1 MKNNA
6 LSVDP
11 NDNVVVALTDIA
23 EGEQVLAGGERV
35 CDAAEDV
42 RQGHKIARVPIAKND
57 KVYRYGE
64 PIVQAIRA
72 IAVGESVHVH
82 NTEPIPGDLAE

>member
-1 MKNNA
+1 VKNNA
-6 LSVDP
+6 LSVDE
-11 NDNVVVALTDIA
+11 NDNVVVALIDIA
-23 EGEQVLAGGERV
+23 AGEHVLAGGEMV
-35 CDAAEDV
+35 CDASENI
-42 RQGHKIARVPIAKND
+42 RQGHKIARVPIAKDD
-57 KVYRYGE
+57 KVFRYGE

>member
-11 NDNVVVALTDIA
+11 SDNVVVALTDIA
-23 EGEQVLAGGERV
+23 EGGQVLAGGEPV
-35 CDAAEDV
+35 CTAAEGI
-42 RQGHKIARVPIAKND
+42 RQGHKIACVPIAKDD
-57 KVYRYGE
+57 KVFRYGE